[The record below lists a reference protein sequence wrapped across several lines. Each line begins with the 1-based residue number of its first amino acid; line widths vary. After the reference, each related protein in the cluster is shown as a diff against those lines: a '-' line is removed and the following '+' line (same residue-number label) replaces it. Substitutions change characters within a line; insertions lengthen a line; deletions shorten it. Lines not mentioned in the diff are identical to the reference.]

1 MHPDRSINDTMCMA
15 RKEKTHTKLQS
26 QWPTRFLISKL
37 LCCLNISGSTRRSQ
51 IIIINNCQLAQS
63 GYNNN
68 NNNSSR
74 LRLDGRASP
83 KPQQQFLRIEREIF
97 RQGWELGRG
106 GEECLGS
113 LLTTNATATMLLS
126 VWSDW
131 QRHMSFLAGLN
142 CCSCWRCWGAQQF
155 YVFSTARPP
164 PISHLSS
171 FKGAERQPKLLLI
184 ILLLLQWLLCF

>member
-68 NNNSSR
+68 NNNCSR
-74 LRLDGRASP
+74 AGVTKAATAVFANWKGNISPRMRTGTRRGRMFRVPLDNQRDDAM
-83 KPQQQFLRIEREIF
+83 
-97 RQGWELGRG
+97 
-106 GEECLGS
+106 
-113 LLTTNATATMLLS
+113 ATMLLC

-171 FKGAERQPKLLLI
+171 FKGAERQPKLLLL